1 MLAKKSYATKDKH
14 AIPCIPTE
22 QYSVGNLCIT
32 RNHDN
37 SFNVNE
43 IFGRIQSHRYNMPM
57 FFLRDTRF
65 SARQSTRMFSD
76 SGWHV
81 GEEKG
86 YQCNVGAEF
95 NMMEIV
101 VFVIGYG
108 IGGKDIPIM
117 ARLAK
122 GKTLE

>member
-1 MLAKKSYATKDKH
+1 
-14 AIPCIPTE
+14 
-22 QYSVGNLCIT
+22 
-32 RNHDN
+32 
-37 SFNVNE
+37 
-43 IFGRIQSHRYNMPM
+43 
-57 FFLRDTRF
+57 
-65 SARQSTRMFSD
+65 MFSD